1 MSLAPEVL
9 AEQIMGY
16 VVWASELIPTLKS
29 FANKSYSVA
38 IIPQWPH
45 FYTGLLQAAGYLLLD
60 SQKKKIL
67 VISQLHDSKSIV
79 VDTTIYGP
87 IFWKTRET
95 SMKVLSKI
103 KTSIGALYSSKEDK
117 QLIEVLHA
125 QTPFLR
131 VITDIKQII
140 HVGVGNKISPN
151 QNKKLYTWI
160 QKNIQE
166 YNIVLLT
173 NIEISLSSKSPKH
186 DEQKQIEKLIQTWS
200 TSLLGLFHTIL
211 DKQKKRPEIVAYVNP
226 WDFGKT
232 ASLTTRYICAMG

>member
-1 MSLAPEVL
+1 
-9 AEQIMGY
+9 
-16 VVWASELIPTLKS
+16 
-29 FANKSYSVA
+29 
-38 IIPQWPH
+38 
-45 FYTGLLQAAGYLLLD
+45 
-60 SQKKKIL
+60 
-67 VISQLHDSKSIV
+67 
-79 VDTTIYGP
+79 
-87 IFWKTRET
+87 
-95 SMKVLSKI
+95 MKVLSKI

-186 DEQKQIEKLIQTWS
+186 DEQKQIEKLIQT
-200 TSLLGLFHTIL
+200 
-211 DKQKKRPEIVAYVNP
+211 
-226 WDFGKT
+226 
-232 ASLTTRYICAMG
+232 